1 MVLNVRVV
9 LYILVVMVYEI
20 LKILI
25 FEIGLLCLF
34 LNFVVKLYFDK
45 IGLEIG

>member
-25 FEIGLLCLF
+25 FEIGLLWLF